1 MSSVIGK
8 LNGIVQNTQRL
19 LDMCRSLQAEN
30 DSLKLETQSLKVAL
44 ETSQA
49 QVRQLEEKTKAL
61 TVARTLDVSAPA
73 DGAIDGMINEKKLDT
88 TRKIDDFV
96 REIARCIEL
105 LK

>member
-19 LDMCRSLQAEN
+19 LDMCRGLQAEN
-30 DSLKLETQSLKVAL
+30 DTLKLETQSLKVAL

-49 QVRQLEEKTKAL
+49 RVRQLEEKTKAL
-61 TVARTLDVSAPA
+61 TVARTLDVSAPT

-88 TRKIDDFV
+88 KRKIDDFV
-96 REIARCIEL
+96 REIDRCIEL